1 MSFVHLHV
9 HTQYSLLD
17 STIRVP
23 QLIARVKELGMPAV
37 AMTDHAN
44 MYGVVEFYKAAI
56 KSGIK
61 PILGC
66 EVYVNA
72 TDSRSLEDRRSYMI
86 VLLAMD
92 AQGYRNLLYLVS
104 HAWMYGKN
112 QFGDR
117 PVVSLDALRAKS
129 DGLIVLSGG
138 LGGEIAQ
145 AILRGDAERARRVV
159 RGFQSIF
166 GDRYYLEVQPTN
178 LQEQKDVRS
187 VIFELADEC
196 DVRVVA
202 ANDCHYLQIED
213 AAVHRALLCIQMQK
227 SLRESDSLSS
237 VATGF
242 HVASSDE
249 MRAAFLDWPEACE
262 NTLEIAERCN
272 VKVDLGATYLPQYK
286 MPDGFEDQSAYLK
299 HVSERGLAD
308 RIQQLAELDVEVVES
323 DYWDRLRFELSVI
336 SQMGFPGYFLI
347 VWDFILWA
355 KKNGVPVGPGRGS
368 GAGSL
373 VAYALGITDIDPM
386 QYDLLFE
393 RFLNPERVSMPD
405 FDIDFCMN
413 TRDNVIRYVT
423 EKYGAHNVGQI
434 VTFGSLKARGVI
446 RDVARVMELSYSD
459 ADRVAKLVPEV
470 LNITLDEAITQEPR
484 LRELM
489 AEDENVRQLIDI
501 ARSLENL
508 YRHTGVHAAGIVIA
522 EEPLWNYVP
531 VLTGENGELVTQFAK
546 NEVEEAGLVKFDF
559 LGLKTLTV
567 IDQAVRLIRAGQTP
581 GTIPFDIS
589 RIPMHDAAVFKLLQ
603 SGNTTGIFQL
613 ESSGFQDL
621 MKRLKPDKFED
632 IIAAVALYRPGPLQ
646 SGMVDSFIRRK
657 HGEEPVDYLHPSLK
671 DVLDETYGTIIYQEQ
686 VMRLASTLAGFSL
699 GQADLLRRAMGKKK
713 ADVMAQQ
720 REVFVSGAVRN
731 QIDPSRAAQIFD
743 IVQEFASYGF
753 NKSHSAAYG
762 LISYQTAYLKAHHPV
777 EFMAALLTCDNDNT
791 DKVVRYIHEARGMG
805 IRILPP
811 DVNHSVFDFSVSED
825 AIRFGLGA
833 VKNVGQGAIE
843 SIIGSRDAG
852 GAFSSIFDFAERVD
866 LRKVNRRVFEGLIKC
881 GAFDS
886 FEKPRDVLFTN
897 IDKAM
902 ERGQSTQRD
911 RDSGQLSLLGMF
923 GTPARKQTGHAGY
936 DPVPADSEW
945 THKKLLSYEKESLGF
960 YITGHPLDSY
970 RADLKRFATVT
981 TASVENEQSNAEVSV
996 GGVAAGLRERL
1007 LKDGGGRMG
1016 IFQLE
1021 DHLGQIEVVC
1031 FSKVYAQ
1038 YESLIKSD
1046 EPILVRGNVRFEGEG
1061 ESRSPRL
1068 RANEVLSLAELRK
1081 RMTRQMSICV
1091 STDRVDDRT
1100 LEQLAAILSRSGGD
1114 CPVSIRVRLANR
1126 VEVVIACGPKWSV
1139 EISDDMIARATR
1151 LVGESC
1157 IVLN

>member
-23 QLIARVKELGMPAV
+23 QLVSRVKELGMPAV

-44 MYGVVEFYKAAI
+44 MFGAVEFYKTAT

-61 PILGC
+61 PIFGC
-66 EVYVNA
+66 EVYVPA
-72 TDSRSLEDRRSYMI
+72 TDDRSHDDKRNYML
-86 VLLAMD
+86 VLLAMNEP
-92 AQGYRNLLYLVS
+92 GYRNLLYLVS
-104 HAWMYGKN
+104 HAWMYGKS

-117 PVVSLDALRAKS
+117 PVVSLDALRTKS
-129 DGLIVLSGG
+129 DGIIVLSGG

-145 AILRGDAERARRVV
+145 AILRRDVDRARRVA
-159 RGFQSIF
+159 RGFQAIF
-166 GDRYYLEVQPTN
+166 GDRYYLEAQRAN
-178 LQEQKDVRS
+178 LKEQDEVRKF
-187 VIFELADEC
+187 VFELADEC

-202 ANDCHYLQIED
+202 ANDCHYLMHED
-213 AAVHRALLCIQMQK
+213 AAIHRALLCIQMQK

-237 VATGF
+237 LATGF
-242 HVASSDE
+242 HLANPDE
-249 MRAAFLDWPEACE
+249 MRNAFHDWPEACA

-272 VKVDLGATYLPQYK
+272 VKMQLGATYLPQYR
-286 MPDGFEDQSAYLK
+286 MPAGYQDQSAYLK
-299 HVSERGLAD
+299 HVAEDGLSR
-308 RIQQLAELDVEVVES
+308 RIRQLAELNVHIDES
-323 DYWDRLRFELSVI
+323 EYVDRLGFELDVI

-355 KKNGVPVGPGRGS
+355 KENGVPVGPGRGS

-413 TRDNVIRYVT
+413 TRDKVIHYVT
-423 EKYGAHNVGQI
+423 QKYGAHNVGQI

-446 RDVARVMELSYSD
+446 RDVARVMELAYAD

-470 LNITLDEAITQEPR
+470 LNITLDEAIEQEPR
-484 LRELM
+484 FRELM
-489 AEDENVRQLIDI
+489 AEDENIRRLIEI

-522 EEPLWNYVP
+522 DEPLWNYVP

-567 IDQAVRLIRAGQTP
+567 IDQAVRLIRAGQAD
-581 GTIPFDIS
+581 GAAPFDIS
-589 RIPMHDAAVFKLLQ
+589 RISMCDSAVFKLLQ
-603 SGNTTGIFQL
+603 SGNTTGVFQL

-671 DVLDETYGTIIYQEQ
+671 EILEETYGTIIYQEQ
-686 VMRLASTLAGFSL
+686 VMRLASTLSGFSL

-720 REVFVSGAVRN
+720 REVFVDGAVKNNVDAN
-731 QIDPSRAAQIFD
+731 QAAQIFD

-762 LISYQTAYLKAHHPV
+762 LISYQTAYLKAHYPV

-805 IRILPP
+805 IRIMPP
-811 DVNHSVFDFSVSED
+811 DVNHSVFDFSVSEN

-843 SIIGSRDAG
+843 SIIGSRESG
-852 GAFSSIFDFAERVD
+852 GTFSSIFDFAERID

-886 FEKPRDVLFTN
+886 FGKPRDVLFAN

-902 ERGQSTQRD
+902 ERGQSQQRD
-911 RDSGQLSLLGMF
+911 RDSGQMSLLSMF
-923 GTPARKQTGHAGY
+923 GAPATKQNYQTGY
-936 DPVPADSEW
+936 DSVSGDAEW
-945 THKKLLSYEKESLGF
+945 TEKKQLSYEKESLGF

-970 RADLKRFATVT
+970 QADLKRFATVT
-981 TASVENEQSNAEVSV
+981 TASVENEQPNADVAV
-996 GGVAAGLRERL
+996 GGVVAGLRERL

-1021 DHLGQIEVVC
+1021 DHLGQVEVVC
-1031 FSKVYAQ
+1031 FSKVFAQ

-1046 EPILVRGNVRFEGEG
+1046 QPILVRGNVRFEGEG
-1061 ESRSPRL
+1061 ESRTPRL
-1068 RANEVLSLAELRK
+1068 RANEILSLADLRK
-1081 RMTRQMSICV
+1081 RMTRQV
-1091 STDRVDDRT
+1091 SVCIDGERVDDHA
-1100 LEQLAAILSRSGGD
+1100 LEQFRLILGRSPGD
-1114 CPVSIRVRLANR
+1114 CPVSVRLRLEKN
-1126 VEVVIACGPKWSV
+1126 VEIVIACGQKWSV
-1139 EISDDMIARATR
+1139 DINDELIARTKR
-1151 LVGESC
+1151 LFGNMNV
-1157 IVLN
+1157 VLN